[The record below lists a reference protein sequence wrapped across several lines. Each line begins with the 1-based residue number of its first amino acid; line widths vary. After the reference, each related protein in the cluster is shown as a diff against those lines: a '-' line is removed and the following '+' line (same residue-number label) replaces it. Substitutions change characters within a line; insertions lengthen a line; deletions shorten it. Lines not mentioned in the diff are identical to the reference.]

1 MTNLSSLPLCSI
13 VCRVFFPSSILF
25 NTSFLRDRTNSLY
38 PSLSSTLFKIIQ
50 GFTQL
55 NAVKSGEYYWGKR
68 IILIGES
75 YNRVSFLVVYA
86 TSSSSIA
93 ISTLV
98 GFGSINYRW
107 VFSAGR
113 FSQSAV
119 VSGTSN
125 PQLGGPVI
133 RTFQLPLPGV
143 PHIWNDASEPQ
154 QRNVEL
160 WARNCW
166 EFCRKWRLVYAT
178 VRMITAGRPNDKY
191 R

>member
-133 RTFQLPLPGV
+133 RRPPGV
-143 PHIWNDASEPQ
+143 PHVWNDASQPQ
-154 QRNVEL
+154 QRKVEL
-160 WARNCW
+160 WARNW
-166 EFCRKWRLVYAT
+166 REFCREWPLPRQFTTWERQL
-178 VRMITAGRPNDKY
+178 
-191 R
+191 